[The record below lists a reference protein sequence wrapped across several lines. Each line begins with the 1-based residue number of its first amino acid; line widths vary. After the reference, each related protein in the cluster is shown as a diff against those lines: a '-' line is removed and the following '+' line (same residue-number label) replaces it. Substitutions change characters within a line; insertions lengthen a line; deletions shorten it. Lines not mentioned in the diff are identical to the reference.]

1 MNEYNFQYNQIWGSI
16 QNFSNS
22 EIIYSF
28 DLFVFLNLTTGVIQ
42 DNVLK
47 SVSYTCTV
55 DVKWTN
61 CLKKAKKVW
70 IL

>member
-1 MNEYNFQYNQIWGSI
+1 MSTTHNTNQIWGSI

-28 DLFVFLNLTTGVIQ
+28 DLFVFLNLTTDVIQ

-47 SVSYTCTV
+47 SVSYT
-55 DVKWTN
+55 KHAQ
-61 CLKKAKKVW
+61 LM
-70 IL
+70 

>member
-1 MNEYNFQYNQIWGSI
+1 MNEYNSQYNQIWGSI

-28 DLFVFLNLTTGVIQ
+28 DLFVFLNLTTDVIQ

-47 SVSYTCTV
+47 SVSYT
-55 DVKWTN
+55 KHAQ
-61 CLKKAKKVW
+61 LM
-70 IL
+70 

>member
-47 SVSYTCTV
+47 SVSYT
-55 DVKWTN
+55 KH
-61 CLKKAKKVW
+61 AQSM
-70 IL
+70 

>member
-28 DLFVFLNLTTGVIQ
+28 DLFVFLNLTTDVIQ

-47 SVSYTCTV
+47 SVSYTTHAQ
-55 DVKWTN
+55 
-61 CLKKAKKVW
+61 LM
-70 IL
+70 

>member
-28 DLFVFLNLTTGVIQ
+28 DLFVFLNLTTDVIQ

-47 SVSYTCTV
+47 SVSYT
-55 DVKWTN
+55 KHAQ
-61 CLKKAKKVW
+61 L
-70 IL
+70 ILSGQIA